1 MVSLALL
8 IAVQPTDP
16 IAGIAAVVGYAW
28 ALLAGGVVIP
38 RVIRTVPGDVA
49 NGYDPRLN
57 DGALGIVERAV
68 YVTAIFEGRPEFIVG
83 WLVLKGAISWSRRR
97 GQPGLSN
104 RYLVEAGLSL
114 AFGVSGGALALHLGE
129 PGNELVVLG
138 YVLLPLILCGVVA
151 ALSASWAPTWL
162 LQVLDP
168 GVAQR
173 RGVAQEAAADGSVAG
188 GDLDTQGNR
197 RSDRGDS

>member
-1 MVSLALL
+1 MSLALL

-28 ALLAGGVVIP
+28 ALVAGGVAIP
-38 RVIRTVPGDVA
+38 RVIRPVVGDVA
-49 NGYDPRLN
+49 NGYDPRLHQ
-57 DGALGIVERAV
+57 GALGIVERAV
-68 YVTAIFEGRPEFIVG
+68 YVTAVFEGRSEFIVG
-83 WLVLKGAISWSRRR
+83 WLVLKGAIGWSRRQ
-97 GQPGLSN
+97 GQPGLSD

-138 YVLLPLILCGVVA
+138 YVLLPLILCAVVA

-162 LQVLDP
+162 LKVLDP
-168 GVAQR
+168 GEARR
-173 RGVAQEAAADGSVAG
+173 RGAAPEAAADVSVG
-188 GDLDTQGNR
+188 GRDLDT
-197 RSDRGDS
+197 